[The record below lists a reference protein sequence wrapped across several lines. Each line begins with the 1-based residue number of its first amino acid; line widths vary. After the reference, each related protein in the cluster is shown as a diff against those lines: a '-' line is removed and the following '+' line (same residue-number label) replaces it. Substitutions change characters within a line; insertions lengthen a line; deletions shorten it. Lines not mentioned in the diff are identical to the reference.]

1 MANEVTLKVQP
12 RQKTGGSANKQLKR
26 AGAIPA
32 VLYGHGNPENFQLSA
47 HELGMILD
55 NAIGEHF
62 LVSLNVEGERT
73 SRQAIVQDIQHHPV
87 SGEVLH
93 VDFLRVMMHEEIT
106 STVPIESVGE
116 SIGVKTQGGILEQ
129 SMHELEIE
137 CLPRN
142 LPDRITVDVSEL
154 KVGDAITVGNLKL
167 PAGVK
172 TVDDPELP
180 VFVVAEPNVA
190 VEVAEAEEEV
200 PAIAESKPA
209 KPAAGGSKP

>member
-12 RQKTGGSANKQLKR
+12 RQTTGSSANKKLKH

-32 VLYGHGNPENFQLSA
+32 VLYGHGNPENLQLSA
-47 HELGMILD
+47 HELGMLLD

-62 LVSLNVEGERT
+62 LVALNVEGEKA
-73 SRQAIVQDIQHHPV
+73 SRQAIVQDVQHHPV
-87 SGEVLH
+87 TGEVLH
-93 VDFLRVMMHEEIT
+93 VDFMRVMMNEEIT
-106 STVPIESVGE
+106 STVPVESVGE

-137 CLPRN
+137 CLPKN
-142 LPDRITVDVSEL
+142 LPDRIKVDVSEL
-154 KVGDAITVGNLKL
+154 EVGDAITVGNLKL

-172 TVDDPELP
+172 AVDDPELP

-190 VEVAEAEEEV
+190 VAEAEEEV
-200 PAIAESKPA
+200 PAITESKPA
-209 KPAAGGSKP
+209 KSAAGGSKL